1 LDNTKYD
8 STYNV
13 LTKGGLEEIT
23 PRIILLPLDL
33 LQFEILISQEPLS
46 EKTLTEIVDDI
57 FMPLVHP

>member
-1 LDNTKYD
+1 
-8 STYNV
+8 V